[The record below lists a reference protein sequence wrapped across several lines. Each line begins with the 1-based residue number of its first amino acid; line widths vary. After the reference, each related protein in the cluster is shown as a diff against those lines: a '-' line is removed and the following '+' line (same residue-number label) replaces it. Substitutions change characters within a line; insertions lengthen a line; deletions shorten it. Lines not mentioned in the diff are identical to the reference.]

1 MTKDKV
7 IKGSNL
13 EATCF
18 IKSYKVQLENENYYI
33 VVKLVFSDGT
43 NTQEVDLTRSLSSK
57 QKGFIM
63 QVMKDYE

>member
-18 IKSYKVQLENENYYI
+18 IKSYKVQLEKENYYI

-57 QKGFIM
+57 QKGFLM